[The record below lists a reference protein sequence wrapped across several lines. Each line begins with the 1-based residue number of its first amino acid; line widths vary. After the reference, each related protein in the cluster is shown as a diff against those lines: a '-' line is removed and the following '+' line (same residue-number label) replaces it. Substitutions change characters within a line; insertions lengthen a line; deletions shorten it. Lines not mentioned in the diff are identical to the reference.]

1 MRLSSVLSQLATLPE
16 LTPPLLPSPPPALTR
31 LVDPTP
37 VDLGTPPTNAPPVL
51 PPAFR
56 PIVVPFPLEA
66 RLANVTAAAG
76 AETAA
81 TLQHGYAWYYMIT
94 DSRIV
99 PPRAPERSRI
109 LLHLEAVDW
118 EVQVWVNRAQ
128 QVPLGERG
136 GAPSSS
142 LLHRGGSAPVS
153 YDITDSVLGPCASSN
168 STLCPPGSIE
178 FVIGSAC
185 AFFWTGRR
193 RPSPC

>member
-1 MRLSSVLSQLATLPE
+1 MFSQLATLPE
-16 LTPPLLPSPPPALTR
+16 LTPPLLPPALTR

-56 PIVVPFPLEA
+56 PIVVPFPIEA